1 MEQYIT
7 QAKTMLVE
15 YAPKFILAIII
26 LLVGLKIIGSITK
39 FARKTMTKRNVD
51 PTLVPF
57 LTSLIS
63 WVLKIML
70 VISVAERIGIETT
83 SFIAVLGAASLA
95 IGFALQGTLAN
106 FASGVLLLIFRPYK
120 IGDLVEVAD
129 TLGVVEEIQIFTT
142 ILASPDNKKLIVGN
156 SAITSGKISN
166 YTANGK
172 IRVDL
177 TIGIS
182 YGADIKKAKDVL
194 LDVMN
199 KHDKVLQD
207 PAPFVGVA
215 ELADSSVNLAV
226 RPHCD
231 PAHYWDVYFDI
242 YEQGKLSLDAN
253 NIEIPSPQ
261 MDVHLE
267 KLGA

>member
-1 MEQYIT
+1 MEEYIS
-7 QAKTMLVE
+7 QIKVMLVE

-26 LLVGLKIIGSITK
+26 LLVGLKIIGAVTN
-39 FARKTMTKRNVD
+39 FARKTMSKRNVD
-51 PTLVPF
+51 STLAPF
-57 LTSLIS
+57 LTSLIG
-63 WVLKIML
+63 WVLKAML
-70 VISVAERIGIETT
+70 LISVAERIGIETT

-106 FASGVLLLIFRPYK
+106 FASGVLILIFRPYK
-120 IGDLVEVAD
+120 IGDLVEVSD

-142 ILASPDNKKLIVGN
+142 ILASLENKKVIIGN
-156 SAITSGKISN
+156 SAITSGKITN
-166 YTANGK
+166 YTANGS

-182 YGADIKKAKDVL
+182 YGADIKKAKNVL
-194 LDVMN
+194 LEIMN
-199 KHDKVLQD
+199 KHDKILKD

-226 RPHCD
+226 RPYCD

-242 YEQGKLSLDAN
+242 YEQGKIALDDN
-253 NIEIPSPQ
+253 NIEIPFPQ
-261 MDVHLE
+261 MDVHMD